1 MDYSDIEELVV
12 PYLQGALKRDEAA
25 TLEKHIAGCR
35 ECSRAMA
42 GEMVADLAHAVPQE
56 DPPRSVKERLFGRV
70 DSHGTVR
77 FAWPSLRNRAS
88 KYSGRFTR
96 RAALGWGGG
105 TAVVLAVVLLATGVW
120 LNDRL
125 GDISRDAEQLSNEL
139 ALARERESEVM
150 SAVEGHREATYELIR
165 MSSTPG
171 TSVNTLLG
179 TGPWSAARG
188 VVMFSYTSNRG
199 LLLVTDLPALPAD
212 RIYRVWLI
220 RDGVKY
226 NAGWFTVDPL
236 GYGQTIIIPLAPFGQ
251 FDGMGITIEPRNGGG
266 GPTGV
271 NILEGDL

>member
-1 MDYSDIEELVV
+1 MDCSDAEELLV
-12 PYLQGALKRDEAA
+12 PYLRGSLERDEAA

-35 ECSRAMA
+35 KCSRAMA
-42 GEMVADLAHAVPQE
+42 EEMVADLAQAVPQK
-56 DPPRSVKERLFGRV
+56 DPPQSVKDRLFGRV
-70 DSHGTVR
+70 DSHSPAR
-77 FAWPSLRNRAS
+77 FAWPNLRNRAT
-88 KYSGRFTR
+88 KYTGRP
-96 RAALGWGGG
+96 AALGWGGG
-105 TAVVLAVVLLATGVW
+105 AAVALAVILLAIGVW

-125 GDISRDAEQLSNEL
+125 GDISRDAEQLSNQL

-171 TSVNTLLG
+171 TSVNTLQG
-179 TGPWSAARG
+179 TGPWSTARG

-220 RDGVKY
+220 KDSVKY
-226 NAGWFTVDPL
+226 NAGWFTVGPL

-251 FDGMGITIEPRNGGG
+251 FDGMGITIEPRGGSG

>member
-1 MDYSDIEELVV
+1 MDCSDVGELVV
-12 PYLQGALKRDEAA
+12 PYLRGALERDEAA

-42 GEMVADLAHAVPQE
+42 EEMVADLAHAVPQK
-56 DPPRSVKERLFGRV
+56 DPPRSVRERLFGRV
-70 DSHGTVR
+70 KSRSPARLARTN
-77 FAWPSLRNRAS
+77 PRNWLS
-88 KYSGRFTR
+88 KYTGRFTR
-96 RAALGWGGG
+96 RPALGSGAVAA
-105 TAVVLAVVLLATGVW
+105 TALAVVLLAAGVW

-171 TSVNTLLG
+171 TSVSALLG

-199 LLLVTDLPALPAD
+199 LLLVTDLPALPSD

-226 NAGWFTVDPL
+226 DAGWFTVDPL
-236 GYGQTIIIPLAPFGQ
+236 GYGQTIIIPLEPFGQ
-251 FDGMGITIEPRNGGG
+251 FDGMGITIEPKGGG
-266 GPTGV
+266 DPTGV

>member
-1 MDYSDIEELVV
+1 MDCSDAEDHVV
-12 PYLQGALKRDEAA
+12 PYLRGALKHDEAV

-42 GEMVADLAHAVPQE
+42 EEMVADLARAVPQK
-56 DPPRSVKERLFGRV
+56 DPPQSVRDSLFGRV
-70 DSHGTVR
+70 GSLSPSKSGSLTLGNWASRHTAR
-77 FAWPSLRNRAS
+77 FA
-88 KYSGRFTR
+88 R
-96 RAALGWGGG
+96 RTVLGWGGG
-105 TAVVLAVVLLATGVW
+105 AATTLAVILLVSALWFNG
-120 LNDRL
+120 RL
-125 GDISRDAEQLSNEL
+125 GEISRDAEQLSNEL

-171 TSVNTLLG
+171 ASVNTLLG
-179 TGPWSAARG
+179 TGPWSTARG

-212 RIYRVWLI
+212 RIYQVWLI
-220 RDGVKY
+220 KDGVKY

-251 FDGMGITIEPRNGGG
+251 FEGMGITIEPRGGSD

-271 NILEGDL
+271 NVLEGDL

>member
-1 MDYSDIEELVV
+1 MDCSDVEERVV
-12 PYLQGALKRDEAA
+12 PYLRGALAHDEAA

-42 GEMVADLAHAVPQE
+42 EEMVADLAHAVPQK
-56 DPPRSVKERLFGRV
+56 DPPQSVKDRLFV
-70 DSHGTVR
+70 SVR
-77 FAWPSLRNRAS
+77 SLSPAKSISRKLGNRRPEHAR
-88 KYSGRFTR
+88 RFTR
-96 RAALGWGGG
+96 RATLGWGGG
-105 TAVVLAVVLLATGVW
+105 AVVALAIVLLATGVW

-125 GDISRDAEQLSNEL
+125 GDVSRDAEHLSNEL

-171 TSVNTLLG
+171 TSVSALLG
-179 TGPWSAARG
+179 TGPWSTARG

-199 LLLVTDLPALPAD
+199 LLLVTDLPALPND
-212 RIYRVWLI
+212 RIYRVWLT

-226 NAGWFTVDPL
+226 SAGWFTVDPL
-236 GYGQTIIIPLAPFGQ
+236 GYGQTIIIPLEPFGQ
-251 FDGMGITIEPRNGGG
+251 FDGMSITIEPRGGSG

-271 NILEGDL
+271 NILKGDL

>member
-1 MDYSDIEELVV
+1 MDCSDVGERVV
-12 PYLQGALKRDEAA
+12 PYLRGALERDEAA
-25 TLEKHIAGCR
+25 TLEKHIAACR

-42 GEMVADLAHAVPQE
+42 EEMVADLAHAVPQK
-56 DPPRSVKERLFGRV
+56 DPPQSVKDRLFVRV
-70 DSHGTVR
+70 E
-77 FAWPSLRNRAS
+77 SLGAPKSVWLKPGNWAS
-88 KYSGRFTR
+88 KHAGRFTR
-96 RAALGWGGG
+96 RAALGWSGGA
-105 TAVVLAVVLLATGVW
+105 AVALAVVLLATGVW

-125 GDISRDAEQLSNEL
+125 TDVSRDAEQLSNEL

-179 TGPWSAARG
+179 TGPWSTARG

-220 RDGVKY
+220 RDGIKY

-236 GYGQTIIIPLAPFGQ
+236 GYGQTIIIPLEPFGQ
-251 FDGMGITIEPRNGGG
+251 FDGMGITIEPRGGSG
-266 GPTGV
+266 DPTGV
-271 NILEGDL
+271 NVLEGDL